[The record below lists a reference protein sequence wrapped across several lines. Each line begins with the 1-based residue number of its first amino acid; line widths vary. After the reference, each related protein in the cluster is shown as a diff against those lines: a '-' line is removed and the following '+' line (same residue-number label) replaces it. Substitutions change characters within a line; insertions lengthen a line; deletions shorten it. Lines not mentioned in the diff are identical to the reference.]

1 MNSNTGRQ
9 IAAVPLLVALLVA
22 GHGCSRDDARL
33 STDEALELFELSHIS
48 PQFDVVREF
57 LGAQLVQPRATWT
70 PEQFEVATRIV
81 GEHLS
86 TENLSRKILE
96 RLETQPD
103 PQFTDTVLEWLR
115 TPEVRQVHAAAA
127 TTTNAKAG
135 AELKAFLA
143 AEDRIQPSGE
153 RLALIERYDRAARRS
168 SDSSSSLRL
177 AIYGA
182 GVMSDALLPSDARA
196 GADAL
201 RQFAEQKSEL
211 LAPIFEELSAVMLQ
225 FAFRGM
231 SDADVSAFVERSE
244 SEPGQW
250 YYGTL
255 SNAFL
260 DTLEEISSKLGAA
273 FVTELESQPDT

>member
-1 MNSNTGRQ
+1 MNSHTGRQ

-57 LGAQLVQPRATWT
+57 LDAQLVQPRATWT

-211 LAPIFEELSAVMLQ
+211 LAPIFEELSAVTLQ

-231 SDADVSAFVERSE
+231 SDADVAAFVERSE

-255 SNAFL
+255 SNVFL